1 MQDTEIIIKGEYCG
15 IKYTIHQNVIKQQ
28 YLVTLNTDKEN
39 SLYYTNTLEEA
50 RHTIKT
56 YSNQSLLDNI
66 QASSL
71 NPTSWIIKL
80 DQNTLFI
87 ELNNDAKYWWEIKI
101 DNNYYNGIVNPCSL
115 EHALK
120 VIKKDLKLAIY
131 KEEENEN

>member
-28 YLVTLNTDKEN
+28 YLVTLNTDKE
-39 SLYYTNTLEEA
+39 SSSYYTNTLEEA